1 MTQLAHFSE
10 DPDIAEFRPRPVKV
24 TVQRPPGQE
33 WLNGSLVWA
42 IDEAHEMLYLFPR
55 ECPRILLWPTAE
67 TTEED
72 RARWFPDS
80 SLRAV
85 AYIERAWLSR
95 LRQTPIYRYELPIDS
110 FEAVGEIGMWVSRT
124 TVTPTTL
131 DQLTDL
137 PARLEER
144 AVGLRTL
151 DDLTPLKNVW
161 ESSLHAS
168 GIRLR
173 NASGWGDPG
182 WPHSRG
188 KSLAT

>member
-1 MTQLAHFSE
+1 MTRLAHFSE

-24 TVQRPPGQE
+24 AVQRPLGQE

-42 IDEAHEMLYLFPR
+42 IDEAHEILYLFPR
-55 ECPRILLWPTAE
+55 ECPRILLWPTSA
-67 TTEED
+67 TTDED

-95 LRQTPIYRYELPIDS
+95 LQQTSIYRYELPIDS

-124 TVTPTTL
+124 TVTPATV

-137 PARLEER
+137 PARLEQR

-182 WPHSRG
+182 WPHSQQ